1 MELWNCLKP
10 ATKGDTFVQCS
21 TCQTELLC
29 AHGGR
34 FDCKCHIETKGHL
47 LFIYLFKGFDKLK
60 TNNKSM
66 MELCGNAVKTCNNLY
81 FMRCICYL
89 DVN

>member
-1 MELWNCLKP
+1 MELWNFLKP
-10 ATKGDTFVQCS
+10 ATKGNTFVQCS

-47 LFIYLFKGFDKLK
+47 LFIYLKVLTNLK
-60 TNNKSM
+60 QTRTVRIAGLIPPAS
-66 MELCGNAVKTCNNLY
+66 L
-81 FMRCICYL
+81 
-89 DVN
+89 